1 MWSFMFI
8 EFQILIPLKVW
19 VVGNWGIIV
28 WFSQTFPMC
37 SLDHR
42 GLDSVST
49 LAWLWKPCYYLC
61 TQCSLY
67 VEQHNRRER
76 ERCILWSEMHLVSLQ
91 KLKFQ
96 ISITLNFKVYIQTSC
111 YLSSS
116 HKIYALPFTVV
127 LHTYTICDLESSGEF
142 IE

>member
-1 MWSFMFI
+1 MFT

-19 VVGNWGIIV
+19 VVGNLGIIV

-42 GLDSVST
+42 GLDSIST

-67 VEQHNRRER
+67 VEQQNRRER
-76 ERCILWSEMHLVSLQ
+76 ERCILWSEMHLVSFSESEVSDLQ
-91 KLKFQ
+91 HSL
-96 ISITLNFKVYIQTSC
+96 SLKVYIHTSC

-116 HKIYALPFTVV
+116 HKIYAVPFTVV
-127 LHTYTICDLESSGEF
+127 LHTYTFVI
-142 IE
+142 